1 MGEFSVAETYCAKK
15 FHFSEKYIHSKLK
28 YVSET
33 KIKMEGYVD
42 DWNYLAVC
50 EPALS
55 GNKIQSCAFK
65 MTNLSCYI
73 TVGVSLKS
81 KVEGTYQIVTDGI
94 GHGSYH
100 MSYDGYSWSDHDS
113 AANSH
118 YCSWSF
124 SQGDV
129 VRVEVNPK

>member
-1 MGEFSVAETYCAKK
+1 
-15 FHFSEKYIHSKLK
+15 
-28 YVSET
+28 
-33 KIKMEGYVD
+33 
-42 DWNYLAVC
+42 
-50 EPALS
+50 
-55 GNKIQSCAFK
+55 

-129 VRVEVNPK
+129 VRVEVNPKQKKIKFSKNEDPNPGYEMSYEIDKKDKMYFSVSFNSEPE